1 MKSEAN
7 EPDSLKKQ
15 SAKGFI
21 NSGNNL
27 ELLGLL
33 KIHDPALRICKEELS
48 LQNSLASGIQPIK
61 GFNAFNRPARP
72 SPILSLVSGLDIA
85 VTILLIFVKA
95 TRTYLKSIGNS

>member
-27 ELLGLL
+27 ELLDLL
-33 KIHDPALRICKEELS
+33 KIHDPALRKCKEES
-48 LQNSLASGIQPIK
+48 RGE
-61 GFNAFNRPARP
+61 
-72 SPILSLVSGLDIA
+72 
-85 VTILLIFVKA
+85 
-95 TRTYLKSIGNS
+95 